1 MRVTPLE
8 IEQKKFNTKLRGLDR
23 EEVENFLEAIK
34 EDMEELIAERN
45 SLKEKLREVEKELK
59 RYSEL
64 EDTMKGLLLSTQK
77 MVNEYKKN
85 AEREAE
91 LIIREAKIKA
101 QNILTEAQD
110 KLITYQEDINELKRT
125 KRMLKQE
132 LLRVI
137 ESYKKMVD
145 AYSEEEEGK

>member
-110 KLITYQEDINELKRT
+110 KLIKYQEDINELKRT